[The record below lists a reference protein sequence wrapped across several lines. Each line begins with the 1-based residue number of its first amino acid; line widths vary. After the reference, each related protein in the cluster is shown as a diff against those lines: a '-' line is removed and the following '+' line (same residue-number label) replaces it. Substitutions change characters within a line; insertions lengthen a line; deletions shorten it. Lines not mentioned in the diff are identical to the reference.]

1 MQKLTNAFGENTYFN
16 ISSVSHPFMKDSK
29 QILG

>member
-1 MQKLTNAFGENTYFN
+1 MQKLTNAFGQNTYFN
-16 ISSVSHPFMKDSK
+16 ISNVSNPFMKDSM